1 MLSKPIYGLSWAFD
15 KSFLK
20 NKTQTRLF
28 RNTMREDLYLDW
40 EIFEEKSYFLYYN
53 FLVSKVVNSKNTE
66 SVLHNWAIYH
76 SDKWL
81 GK

>member
-28 RNTMREDLYLDW
+28 RNTMREDLYLD
-40 EIFEEKSYFLYYN
+40 
-53 FLVSKVVNSKNTE
+53 
-66 SVLHNWAIYH
+66 
-76 SDKWL
+76 
-81 GK
+81 